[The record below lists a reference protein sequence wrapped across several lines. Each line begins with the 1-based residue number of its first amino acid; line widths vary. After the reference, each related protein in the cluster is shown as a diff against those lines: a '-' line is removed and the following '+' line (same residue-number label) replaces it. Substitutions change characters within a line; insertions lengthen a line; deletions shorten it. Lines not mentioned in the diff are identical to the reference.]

1 MKPPITAAQAM
12 SHPVVF
18 ETVNSLGKMADELR
32 AKVEALTKERD
43 ALTERV
49 KAVEPHGWMINGIS
63 EVMNR
68 GHAQA
73 VQTEHQSMGGT
84 AVAYPVYL
92 HPAPSAGEQIDW
104 QDMYRKM
111 KSEKDA
117 LAAKYEKDIGPLT
130 RTVPATGERVKVG
143 DSRFESWYGET
154 KIQQMGTKQRY
165 REAYEAGLNEAQ
177 QAAVPM
183 TDEQI
188 DEIALQEG
196 LLLICD
202 DFDALKEITRAV
214 EAHHGIGAKQ

>member
-18 ETVNSLGKMADELR
+18 ETVNSLGKMADELC
-32 AKVEALTKERD
+32 AKVDALTKERD
-43 ALTERV
+43 KLAEQVSLLKT
-49 KAVEPHGWMINGIS
+49 AN
-63 EVMNR
+63 EVL
-68 GHAQA
+68 A
-73 VQTEHQSMGGT
+73 
-84 AVAYPVYL
+84 
-92 HPAPSAGEQIDW
+92 
-104 QDMYRKM
+104 
-111 KSEKDA
+111 EK
-117 LAAKYEKDIGPLT
+117 LAADGK
-130 RTVPATGERVKVG
+130 
-143 DSRFESWYGET
+143 
-154 KIQQMGTKQRY
+154 
-165 REAYEAGLNEAQ
+165 AQ